1 MFSDQIE
8 AKRAR
13 ERLRYADMT
22 PEQKS
27 SKKALRDSRRNSLS
41 KESNAMENPC
51 WTPELVFNAPGPQG
65 YIPTCDWHIPDFS
78 GTPIYIEPTTEQ
90 ISREVTPNM
99 EVSNISRRK
108 HVTPGERHTLLG
120 HRNEAFYLNSKKHAT
135 ALADENPSMT
145 IEGVNG
151 SEWPTQLAIINNGNV
166 HIFIVL
172 LLQFKSLT
180 VVMTILS
187 YCIHRNYVSD
197 VQDCSNTSNA
207 LTSQ

>member
-51 WTPELVFNAPGPQG
+51 WTPELVFHIPGPQG

-108 HVTPGERHTLLG
+108 HVTPGERHALLG
-120 HRNEAFYLNSKKHAT
+120 LRNEAFYANCKKHVVAS
-135 ALADENPSMT
+135 ADQNPSITMEDGT
-145 IEGVNG
+145 ET
-151 SEWPTQLAIINNGNV
+151 PTQ
-166 HIFIVL
+166 
-172 LLQFKSLT
+172 S
-180 VVMTILS
+180 TIL
-187 YCIHRNYVSD
+187 NYGNFHLFIFLFLQLSR
-197 VQDCSNTSNA
+197 
-207 LTSQ
+207 